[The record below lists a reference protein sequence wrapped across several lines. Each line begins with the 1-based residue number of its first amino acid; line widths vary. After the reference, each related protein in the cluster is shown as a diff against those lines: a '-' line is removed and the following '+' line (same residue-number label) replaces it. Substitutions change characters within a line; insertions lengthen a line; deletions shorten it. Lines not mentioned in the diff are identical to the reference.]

1 MGHTIFAM
9 KRSFF
14 WLLLALIALSVVVN
28 VAVADGGDDGSD
40 DEADDAPPLAEG
52 QAAEQGDAQVEE
64 DDDEGA
70 FLAIDFVLYMMLDV
84 GTTMN

>member
-1 MGHTIFAM
+1 M